1 MTADAPRIPY
11 SPSESRLESVSP
23 FGSSLSAEAFTSW
36 GSMEGV
42 YDPVVTKAKG
52 AGLASQ
58 WAPLA
63 PGYAMAAGVV
73 LLAFLI
79 HRLPFLPFTV
89 HGDTGVRHPVSTV
102 IIALIVGLLLRN
114 SLPLPSSLKVGC
126 KSAVKKIIPVSIV
139 LMGAG
144 LNLATLA
151 SVGWK
156 VILIIMVCIAI
167 ALAGGYYLGR
177 LMGLNWKTALLL
189 GTGTGICGNSAI
201 VAVAPLIDADDD
213 DLVLSVG
220 AVNLLGLVAML
231 VWPMVGGLLG
241 LSSEMFGVWAGTSI
255 HAVPQVVAAGFA
267 YGPDAGTLAT
277 LVKLVRVTMLAPLV
291 FVLAMLY
298 AKHHRGD
305 SGSDSAITVR
315 YARLVPW
322 FVWGFAG
329 FAILNTLG
337 LLPTLEFNVSGLL
350 NGSGVVERAQVSRV
364 AFLTGMGKVLLALA
378 MAAIGLEVNLRV
390 LAGVGR
396 RAVGAGLAAT
406 LALGGGSLL
415 LVYLF
420 I

>member
-1 MTADAPRIPY
+1 MTADTPRIPY

-42 YDPVVTKAKG
+42 YSPVVTRVKG
-52 AGLASQ
+52 TGLTSV

-73 LLAFLI
+73 LLAFLV
-79 HRLPFLPFTV
+79 HRLPFAPFTV
-89 HGDTGVRHPVSTV
+89 YSDAGTRHPVSTA

-114 SLPLPSSLKVGC
+114 TLPLPVSLKVGC
-126 KSAVKKIIPVSIV
+126 KSVVKKIIPVSIV

-144 LNLATLA
+144 LNMATLA
-151 SVGWK
+151 SVGLK
-156 VILIIMVCIAI
+156 VMLITMVCIAI
-167 ALAGGYYLGR
+167 ALVGGYYLGR
-177 LMGLNWKTALLL
+177 LIGLNWKTALLL
-189 GTGTGICGNSAI
+189 ATGTGICGNSAI

-231 VWPMVGGLLG
+231 VWPMVGGLLH
-241 LSSEMFGVWAGTSI
+241 LTDDMFGVWAGTSI

-267 YGPDAGTLAT
+267 FSPDAGTLAT

-298 AKHHRGD
+298 AKHHQGET
-305 SGSDSAITVR
+305 GSDSAITVR

-322 FVWGFAG
+322 FVWGFVA

-337 LLPTLEFNVSGLL
+337 LLPTLNFKVSGLL
-350 NGSGVVERAQVSRV
+350 TGSGIAERAQVSLV
-364 AFLTGMGKVLLALA
+364 AFLTGAGKVLLALA

-396 RAVGAGLAAT
+396 RAVSAGIAAT
-406 LALGGGSLL
+406 LVLGASSLL